1 MMRTKANE
9 RLKESGGKSTREG
22 AKTGVGRHERMKRDR
37 GTNDRDERSR
47 GIEIHISDAFAMTR
61 PTSPFKLTRHTAL
74 MKRNLFDSSSSS
86 LVKTDDSRW
95 PC

>member
-47 GIEIHISDAFAMTR
+47 VIEIHIVDVFDMIR
-61 PTSPFKLTRHTAL
+61 PTSPFKLAKHTSL
-74 MKRNLFDSSSSS
+74 MKRN
-86 LVKTDDSRW
+86 
-95 PC
+95 